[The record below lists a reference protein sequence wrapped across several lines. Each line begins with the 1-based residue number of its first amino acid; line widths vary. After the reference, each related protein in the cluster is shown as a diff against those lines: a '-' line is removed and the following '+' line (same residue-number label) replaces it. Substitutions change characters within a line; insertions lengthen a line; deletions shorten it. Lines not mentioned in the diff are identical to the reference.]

1 MTKGHNMGDRYVV
14 GFRNQK
20 SDPVIWLYSH
30 WGGSDRVSAIGEAL
44 EAARPRWSDP
54 SYATRIMMSHIIGD
68 QWSGELGFGI
78 SVGDDMTWPDY
89 SDVHIVNWE
98 TKSIE
103 VFDINGGNVFSD
115 IGFEVFLSIMVRA

>member
-1 MTKGHNMGDRYVV
+1 
-14 GFRNQK
+14 
-20 SDPVIWLYSH
+20 
-30 WGGSDRVSAIGEAL
+30 
-44 EAARPRWSDP
+44 
-54 SYATRIMMSHIIGD
+54 MMSHIIGD

-78 SVGDDMTWPDY
+78 SVGDDMTLPDY

-103 VFDINGGNVFSD
+103 VLDTNAGNVVSD